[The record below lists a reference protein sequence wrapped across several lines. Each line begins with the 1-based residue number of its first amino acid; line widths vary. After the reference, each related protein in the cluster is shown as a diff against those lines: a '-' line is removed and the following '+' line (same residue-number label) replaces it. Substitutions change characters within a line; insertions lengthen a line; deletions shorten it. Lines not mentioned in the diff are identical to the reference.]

1 VLVDLLRQRARPY
14 LFSNSLAP
22 AIVAATLEVLDMIER
37 GDELRR
43 RLQHN
48 ARRFRAGMKKLGFTL
63 AGADHPIIPVMIGDA
78 VKAQEFAASLL
89 DQGIYVVAFA
99 YPVVPRGQARI
110 RTQMSAIHSD
120 DQIDHAIGLFGSVGR
135 DLGLI

>member
-1 VLVDLLRQRARPY
+1 
-14 LFSNSLAP
+14 
-22 AIVAATLEVLDMIER
+22 
-37 GDELRR
+37 
-43 RLQHN
+43 
-48 ARRFRAGMKKLGFTL
+48 MKNLGFTL

-78 VKAQEFAASLL
+78 VKAQEFAATLL

-120 DQIDHAIGLFGSVGR
+120 DQIDHTIGLFGSVGR